1 METTSFNVV
10 GVAGD
15 DTADRL
21 RNSVLALSGVSNA
34 SLNLT
39 TSKLTVTFDP
49 ETANIDTIKGT
60 IAGNGFSVS

>member
-1 METTSFNVV
+1 MKTASFNVV

-21 RNSVLALSGVSNA
+21 RNSILALSGISNA
-34 SLNLT
+34 SLDRA
-39 TSKLTVTFDP
+39 TSKLTITFDP
-49 ETANIDTIKGT
+49 ETTNIDTIKNT